1 VVLAVLVVGGVV
13 RGVGWFRSGVV
24 LFLLLGVAELVLWS
38 VVVTLLLSAA
48 VTLLLL
54 GVVGLVF
61 RSVVVTLLLSV
72 RGCSF

>member
-38 VVVTLLLSAA
+38 VVVTLFLSAA

-54 GVVGLVF
+54 GW
-61 RSVVVTLLLSV
+61 
-72 RGCSF
+72 